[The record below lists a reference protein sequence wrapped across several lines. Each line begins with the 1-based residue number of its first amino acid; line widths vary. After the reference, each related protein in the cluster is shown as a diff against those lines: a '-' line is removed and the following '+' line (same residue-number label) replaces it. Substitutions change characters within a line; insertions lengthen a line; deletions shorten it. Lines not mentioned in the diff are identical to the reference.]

1 VSLHEE
7 HVDYGEEKY
16 ETDEHEGERFTACT
30 CDLAQFPGSRFTAPA
45 SAPVRA
51 STNAVAADAIG
62 SKWHMDKE
70 KQRTAVVADLRTKR
84 SRMDMSQARED
95 EGLVD

>member
-1 VSLHEE
+1 
-7 HVDYGEEKY
+7 
-16 ETDEHEGERFTACT
+16 
-30 CDLAQFPGSRFTAPA
+30 
-45 SAPVRA
+45 
-51 STNAVAADAIG
+51 VAADAIG